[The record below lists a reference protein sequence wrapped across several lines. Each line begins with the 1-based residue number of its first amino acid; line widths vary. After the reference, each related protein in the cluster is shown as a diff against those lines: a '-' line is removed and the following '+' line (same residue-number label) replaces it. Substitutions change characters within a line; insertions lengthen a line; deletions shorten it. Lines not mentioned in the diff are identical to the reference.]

1 MVNLGNK
8 MKLSIWIERILQ
20 ENHNPVDMGYLGQY

>member
-1 MVNLGNK
+1 MDRKIYIQNNQ
-8 MKLSIWIERILQ
+8 KLWERILQ